1 MPAKKGKKAPKSKNH
16 VDVRTTED
24 VMVLKDLIKK
34 NKLMAI
40 LIYADYCGHC
50 HTYMD
55 GIWNGLIEDPSRKNG
70 MASIHYDQLEKTPL
84 ANTTIS
90 GYPTVLVLGEDKSPM
105 SFKNEET
112 GKNELEF
119 PESRNKEKMSEIL
132 NSEPET
138 VMSYLNEGDMSNYK
152 ETLNHDEDSK
162 QKRLNSKN
170 ADPNR
175 IISGLNTEKPSLKPK
190 KMASVPDY
198 TNDMLNS
205 QNKSIGSKTLEFIDE
220 SGEKPKGNAVGGGG
234 SLYKALMQELNAS
247 KKTSRKRKA
256 VRGGKTRRA

>member
-190 KMASVPDY
+190 KMASVPNY
-198 TNDMLNS
+198 TTDMLNS
-205 QNKSIGSKTLEFIDE
+205 QGEKNSNASKTIEFVNESGSKPGRD
-220 SGEKPKGNAVGGGG
+220 AVGGG
-234 SLYKALMQELNAS
+234 SLFKSLMQELNS
-247 KKTSRKRKA
+247 PKQKTRKRKG
-256 VRGGKTRRA
+256 RKSRRA